1 MKTDKKEKNI
11 DSILKVT
18 KNVIQ
23 STRNYNNY
31 YINQKDNFY
40 IDQLPLLTSPNSVNH
55 SLSEEITKDE
65 DYKTIRKA
73 HIRSNKIPKLC
84 PLYNEKGELLKKVAP
99 SSKINIRNLY
109 LNQLNIKDILAIDP
123 FFIHQRYKYYGT
135 LGNAFEEFLRD
146 IFFGKKYSDLIYDEK
161 EIFDNDNYLKYINE
175 KIEELKNENNID
187 ENTLLECNYLFWKNK
202 KKMNISINSLNI
214 SFEEVNKEQS
224 NNKKFEVS
232 LPFSLLP
239 IFYVKDEEIF
249 KKILSSFL
257 KFDEQYEKAELN
269 YENIY
274 IYLRKNDNFTENKI
288 ENVINDIEELQK
300 DNLNN
305 SLDEI
310 INEQKENEI
319 YLTEPQNQKI
329 NNQNNNQNNNTNN
342 IDNMDKEDEY
352 KKNTYNIYP
361 FVLKS
366 SNFLKYNS
374 FQFFWSTPNGKLFKV
389 LINLPLINFT
399 IPSNSIK
406 VQQFL
411 DHKLL
416 FYIMEKNFENWDF
429 YIVNYLA
436 SFKRFRI
443 LLENLASHIPIN
455 FVQFYLKTPRIKFYS
470 FNNWELAN
478 LYTNDKR
485 INSLLVFKPIYAY
498 VTIINNNFYWM
509 DKYIIHFNFDQ
520 MIKFFKIEKYL
531 NKVLFFIKFLDI
543 YYEDNTVNYNY
554 EELDNF
560 NVENWVND
568 VKKFNIGE
576 YFNENEE
583 KNDKKEIEFLGNTP
597 NIRIKI
603 EIKESRV
610 ITTEI
615 EHGKDEKKC
624 YFIPYDIQKELS
636 EENFFNWS
644 FIIPKII
651 SKENEYV
658 PGQPVVIQPKK
669 KLKSKTLYE
678 PSPRTSY
685 VQKSFTK
692 TKENDDKI
700 KLKLKNYIPP
710 IMSKVRYIIEN
721 LPHENRKDEVIE
733 VSKSNKM
740 FDIMKGKKGV
750 KFTEEEMQLPI
761 INRMKVVIYSDDEK
775 KSKF

>member
-31 YINQKDNFY
+31 YLNHKDTFY

-73 HIRSNKIPKLC
+73 HIRSKNIPKLC

-99 SSKINIRNLY
+99 SSKINIRNIY
-109 LNQLNIKDILAIDP
+109 LTHMNLKDILAIDP
-123 FFIHQRYKYYGT
+123 FFSHQRYQNYGT

-161 EIFDNDNYLKYINE
+161 VIFDNENYLNYINE
-175 KIEELKNENNID
+175 KIEELKNESNISD
-187 ENTLLECNYLFWKNK
+187 STFLESNYLFWKNK
-202 KKMNISINSLNI
+202 KKMSITINSLNI
-214 SFEEVNKEQS
+214 SFEDINQEHLIH
-224 NNKKFEVS
+224 KKFDIS

-239 IFYVKDEEIF
+239 IFYIKGEEIF
-249 KKILSSFL
+249 KKMLSSFL
-257 KFDEQYEKAELN
+257 QFDEKYEKVELN
-269 YENIY
+269 YDNIY
-274 IYLRKNDNFTENKI
+274 IYLRKNDNFTENKS

-300 DNLNN
+300 ENLNN

-310 INEQKENEI
+310 LNQQKENEI
-319 YLTEPQNQKI
+319 YLTEPQNQKN
-329 NNQNNNQNNNTNN
+329 NNQNNNQNMNAN
-342 IDNMDKEDEY
+342 INSDEIIEY
-352 KKNTYNIYP
+352 KKKTFNIYP

-374 FQFFWSTPNGKLFKV
+374 FQFYWSTPIGKIFKV
-389 LINLPLINFT
+389 IINLPLINFT

-406 VQQFL
+406 IQQFL
-411 DHKLL
+411 DYKFL
-416 FYIMEKNFENWDF
+416 FYIMQNNFENWDF

-436 SFKRFRI
+436 SFKRFRL

-455 FVQFYLKTPRIKFYS
+455 FVQFYLKTPRVKFYS
-470 FNNWELAN
+470 YNNWELTN
-478 LYTNDKR
+478 LYTNEKR
-485 INSLLVFKPIYAY
+485 LNSLLVFKPIYAY
-498 VTIINNNFYWM
+498 VTIINNNYYWM

-543 YYEDNTVNYNY
+543 YYEDNTLNYNY
-554 EELDNF
+554 EELDYF

-568 VKKFNIGE
+568 VEKFNIGE
-576 YFNENEE
+576 YFKENEE

-603 EIKESRV
+603 EIKEPRI
-610 ITTEI
+610 ITTDI
-615 EHGKDEKKC
+615 EQGKDEKKC

-636 EENFFNWS
+636 EEEDFFNWS
-644 FIIPKII
+644 IIIPKII
-651 SKENEYV
+651 SKDNEYK
-658 PGQPVVIQPKK
+658 PGEPIVVQTKK
-669 KLKSKTLYE
+669 KLKSKTLVDLN
-678 PSPRTSY
+678 PRTSY
-685 VQKSFTK
+685 IQKSLTK
-692 TKENDDKI
+692 TKENEDKI
-700 KLKLKNYIPP
+700 KLKFKNYIPP
-710 IMSKVRYIIEN
+710 LMSKVRYIIEN
-721 LPHENRKDEVIE
+721 LPHENRKDEVVE

-740 FDIMKGKKGV
+740 FDIMKGKKNV
-750 KFTEEEMQLPI
+750 KFSEEEMQLPI
-761 INRMKVVIYSDDEK
+761 INRMKFIIYSEDEK
-775 KSKF
+775 KK

>member
-1 MKTDKKEKNI
+1 MKTDRREKNI

-31 YINQKDNFY
+31 YLNQKDTFY

-73 HIRSNKIPKLC
+73 HIRSKNIPKLC

-99 SSKINIRNLY
+99 SSKINIRNIY
-109 LNQLNIKDILAIDP
+109 LTHMNLKDILAIDP
-123 FFIHQRYKYYGT
+123 FFSHQRYQNYGT

-161 EIFDNDNYLKYINE
+161 VIFDNENYLKYINE
-175 KIEELKNENNID
+175 KIEELKNESNISD
-187 ENTLLECNYLFWKNK
+187 STFLESNYLFWKNK
-202 KKMNISINSLNI
+202 KKMSITINSLNI
-214 SFEEVNKEQS
+214 SFEDINQEHLIH
-224 NNKKFEVS
+224 KKFDIS

-239 IFYVKDEEIF
+239 IFYIKGEEIF
-249 KKILSSFL
+249 KKMLSSFL
-257 KFDEQYEKAELN
+257 QFDEKYEKVELN
-269 YENIY
+269 YDNIY
-274 IYLRKNDNFTENKI
+274 IYLRKNDNFTENKS

-300 DNLNN
+300 ENLNN

-310 INEQKENEI
+310 LNQQKENEI
-319 YLTEPQNQKI
+319 YLTEPQNQKN
-329 NNQNNNQNNNTNN
+329 NNQNNNQNMNAN
-342 IDNMDKEDEY
+342 INSDEIIEY
-352 KKNTYNIYP
+352 KKKTFNIYP

-374 FQFFWSTPNGKLFKV
+374 FQFYWSTPIGKIFKV
-389 LINLPLINFT
+389 IINLPLINFT

-406 VQQFL
+406 IQQFL
-411 DHKLL
+411 DYKFL
-416 FYIMEKNFENWDF
+416 FYIMQNNFENWDF

-436 SFKRFRI
+436 SFKRFRL

-455 FVQFYLKTPRIKFYS
+455 FVQFYLKTPRVKFYS
-470 FNNWELAN
+470 YNNWELTN
-478 LYTNDKR
+478 LYTNEKR
-485 INSLLVFKPIYAY
+485 LNSLLVFKPIYAY
-498 VTIINNNFYWM
+498 VTIINNNYYWM

-543 YYEDNTVNYNY
+543 YYEDNTLNYNY
-554 EELDNF
+554 EELDYF

-568 VKKFNIGE
+568 VEKFNIGE
-576 YFNENEE
+576 YFKENEE

-603 EIKESRV
+603 EIKEPRI
-610 ITTEI
+610 ITTDI
-615 EHGKDEKKC
+615 EQGKDEKKC

-636 EENFFNWS
+636 EEEDFFNWS
-644 FIIPKII
+644 IIIPKII
-651 SKENEYV
+651 SKDNEYK
-658 PGQPVVIQPKK
+658 PGEPIVVQTKK
-669 KLKSKTLYE
+669 KLKSKTLVD
-678 PSPRTSY
+678 SNPRTSY
-685 VQKSFTK
+685 IQKSLTK
-692 TKENDDKI
+692 TKENEDKI
-700 KLKLKNYIPP
+700 KLKFKNYIPP
-710 IMSKVRYIIEN
+710 LMSKVRYIIEN
-721 LPHENRKDEVIE
+721 LPHENRKDEVVE

-740 FDIMKGKKGV
+740 FDIMKGKKNV
-750 KFTEEEMQLPI
+750 KFSEEEMQLPI
-761 INRMKVVIYSDDEK
+761 INRMKFIIYSEDEK
-775 KSKF
+775 KK